1 MLAHTYTKTGT
12 ITSSG
17 ITDKGLVAPAYTDY
31 AQGYCGFPRS
41 TMENKELMPPDNL
54 NILAFQTQD
63 PQARASRAGL
73 LAVVLGWIYF
83 CLEVGGCQND
93 L

>member
-1 MLAHTYTKTGT
+1 
-12 ITSSG
+12 
-17 ITDKGLVAPAYTDY
+17 
-31 AQGYCGFPRS
+31 
-41 TMENKELMPPDNL
+41 MENKELMPPDNL